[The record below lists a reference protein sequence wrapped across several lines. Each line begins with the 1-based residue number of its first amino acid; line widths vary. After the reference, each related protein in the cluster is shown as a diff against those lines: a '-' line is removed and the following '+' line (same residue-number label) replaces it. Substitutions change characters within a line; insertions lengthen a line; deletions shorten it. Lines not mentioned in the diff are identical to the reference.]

1 MIPMQDNRDE
11 CAICRKF
18 VYLDDEH
25 IQLEPTL
32 IETDDGSRFGDDETY
47 IVHPECWES
56 ISDGWLASGLL

>member
-1 MIPMQDNRDE
+1 
-11 CAICRKF
+11 

-32 IETDDGSRFGDDETY
+32 IETDDGSRFGEVDETY

-56 ISDGWLASGLL
+56 ISDGWLASGSP